1 MMTIRLGRP
10 DDDFGAR
17 ALAIFEQL
25 GDLVG
30 QGNAL
35 NNLGIAAYYRGDWAE
50 ALEHYEASRRA
61 RERCGDVVGTATEEN
76 NIAEIL
82 SDQGD
87 LEAARRTFSLARA
100 TWLAAGYRIGV
111 ALATSNLGR
120 LAARAGDVAL
130 GRRLLK
136 AALDEFQDIRSR
148 LFSAEAEVRLAEC
161 HLLAGDFSN
170 AVATCDDLLGRLRAH
185 AGLEQSEVAALR
197 VLGTAKTLAAL
208 ADPATGGGDPA
219 PAALDEAIERAAALD
234 APYEL
239 ALCLAA
245 TAIADGLRKD
255 RDASTELAGWAAV
268 NGARA
273 ADIFDRLGV
282 TRAVITWSTRLQE
295 GPIFARGNAEEG
307 HPPDLTELRADHY
320 RHGSPL

>member
-1 MMTIRLGRP
+1 MQG
-10 DDDFGAR
+10 
-17 ALAIFEQL
+17 LAIFEEL

-50 ALEHYEASRRA
+50 ALEHYEASRRV

-87 LEAARRTFSLARA
+87 LEAARRTFSFARA
-100 TWLAAGYRIGV
+100 TWSAAGYRVGV

-136 AALDEFQDIRSR
+136 AALDEFQGMRSM
-148 LFSAEAEVRLAEC
+148 LFAAEAEVRLAEC
-161 HLLAGDFSN
+161 QLLDGDFAN
-170 AVATCDDLLGRLRAH
+170 AVAACDDLLGRLRAH

-197 VLGTAKTLAAL
+197 VLGTAKALAAL
-208 ADPATGGGDPA
+208 SDPATGGAVTA
-219 PAALDEAIERAAALD
+219 PAALEEAIERAAALD

-239 ALCLAA
+239 ALCLAT
-245 TAIADGLRKD
+245 TAIVDGLRKD
-255 RDASTELAGWAAV
+255 RDASAQLDGWAAV
-268 NGARA
+268 NRARA
-273 ADIFDRLGV
+273 GDIFDRLGV
-282 TRAVITWSTRLQE
+282 TRAVVTWSTRAQG
-295 GPIFARGNAEEG
+295 GPSSPAGMPRRGSRPTSPNCGQIATATA
-307 HPPDLTELRADHY
+307 HHY
-320 RHGSPL
+320 DVPMLSGWLAH